1 MSYKPLFRLSTVIS
15 LPDSLR
21 NAQQTAPIVDEL
33 DFMDM
38 EFMRSWAVYDST
50 LAVGPREFRWG
61 ALLGL
66 SLATAVSASIWAGIG
81 LILTNL
87 VN

>member
-1 MSYKPLFRLSTVIS
+1 MSYKPLFRLSTVLS
-15 LPDSLR
+15 LPDSLK
-21 NAQQTAPIVDEL
+21 NAAPIVDEL

-38 EFMRSWAVYDST
+38 QFMRSWVVYDST